1 MFLINAENYYN
12 NDGGCWPKFGGT
24 SAAAP
29 IVAGSVALAL
39 EAKLVLLLRHKTFLE
54 SSA

>member
-1 MFLINAENYYN
+1 MQKTTN
-12 NDGGCWPKFGGT
+12 NEGWCWPKFGGT

-39 EAKLVLLLRHKTFLE
+39 EAKLVTFYRGIKFF
-54 SSA
+54 